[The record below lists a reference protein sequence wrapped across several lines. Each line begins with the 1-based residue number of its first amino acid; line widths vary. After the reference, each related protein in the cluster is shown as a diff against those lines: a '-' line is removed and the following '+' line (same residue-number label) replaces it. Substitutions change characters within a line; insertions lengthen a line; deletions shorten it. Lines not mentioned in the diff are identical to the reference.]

1 MAMLHERPVIE
12 EIDDASDPTKF
23 DSDLA
28 KVLIAH
34 DNDPEEFLR
43 TVVGFVDRKT
53 RFFKQPDAS
62 RKLAKLVEGASPATS
77 SGKGNVKGGF
87 FGKSSERDVSAASK
101 VLYDVFDGCGSF
113 KLDLQT
119 MPLLHPSF

>member
-1 MAMLHERPVIE
+1 MAKLHERPVIE
-12 EIDDASDPTKF
+12 EIDEASDPTRC

-77 SGKGNVKGGF
+77 SGKGSVKGGF
-87 FGKSSERDVSAASK
+87 FGKPSERDVSAATK
-101 VLYDVFDGCGSF
+101 VLYNVFDARGSF
-113 KLDLQT
+113 WLFDLQCCT
-119 MPLLHPSF
+119 